1 MTVFSCGM
9 LPELRC
15 RGSAGAGEE
24 RLACECHA
32 GDLDDARRPPL
43 HFPGPR
49 CRPGRASRPRR
60 VSIRSALGLSVVV
73 VSGLP
78 ASSQAALSISS
89 GYETFL
95 MQIRQRIVCA
105 EDDVFDEAS
114 HKPPPCDS
122 MKDGP
127 FCRGLP
133 ELGDSAGRHR
143 PFTLDSIV
151 PQHLFGDPRTTME
164 LSGSQGSNAGV
175 EADTTVNKQATAVLN
190 QFLEEF
196 YKPKELLTKAPSS
209 EGRLD
214 FSRLPLG
221 GARGLSRTF
230 SQGLPAGVLASWIG
244 AWQVLPEADS
254 PPQVSSG
261 RKRPRPVI
269 RLNGAIGS
277 IRFSRPVVLRSL
289 VVQPPHHVGSVGS
302 HRLWIRARKAGQEV
316 WRHEYHFDAAEGPRS
331 PTRCLPG
338 DQVMG
343 RWAGDGRLYSARLLM
358 SHDQGAT
365 VMWLDKDP
373 SNRFVPWDQI
383 FLPGGMTC
391 KAAFKEGG
399 STSSSSVPPSL
410 WRDLARRTRSIDEL
424 SFLVSSGA
432 EGWLLGELGIAAVR
446 WQPHE
451 VTAAGDSEE
460 AISPPADTS
469 SRVVQVL
476 PGPHASIEDISHA
489 AVFYH
494 ADDMLER
501 GYRLSGWSS
510 RPESHGFQ
518 DTLPDAA
525 GDEDVSSAEQSKGEA
540 SAKLLSSTFRSVQ
553 GLKQMMRGLYEGT
566 GRPMVRLP
574 PHVSQTRVLA
584 DLDHFVTSMDLTR
597 SDKSIQEKIVK
608 KYGHFESFFAE
619 LWDWRNPVDS
629 LQVVYERW
637 RRDPEIQ
644 QEAVGAFHRDQAW
657 EGSYYCTQGRTK
669 LNLDI
674 TEWSSI
680 DGQESIRADLTF
692 TIVKKKSTVS
702 GRYEVAGKLEPIGRT
717 LILEPIPDSWK
728 EQPKN
733 FVMVGLQGVVSSM
746 DEVGATGRRVF
757 AGTVPIFGCDSFELV
772 SQVIEVTPGDVEGK
786 GKVADAGASAER
798 QLPAWFN
805 TPWNGALARLSQRLD
820 ANRQKWRQVLQQVV
834 REKSTKKGGESSTQD
849 QVSKLL
855 QAAKS
860 AGVLSFEMTTQ
871 DGEEIVVK
879 IR

>member
-1 MTVFSCGM
+1 M
-9 LPELRC
+9 LPEIRR

-24 RLACECHA
+24 RPASECRA
-32 GDLDDARRPPL
+32 GDLDDACLPPL

-49 CRPGRASRPRR
+49 CRSERASRPRK
-60 VSIRSALGLSVVV
+60 VSIRSALGLSVVI

-78 ASSQAALSISS
+78 TSSQAALSISS

-114 HKPPPCDS
+114 QRPPPCDS

-164 LSGSQGSNAGV
+164 LASSQGKNAAGV

-196 YKPKELLTKAPSS
+196 YKPKELLTKAPVS

-214 FSRLPLG
+214 FSRLPVG

-230 SQGLPAGVLASWIG
+230 SQGLPAGVLASWDG
-244 AWQVLPEADS
+244 AWQMLPEADA
-254 PPQVSSG
+254 PPQESSG
-261 RKRPRPVI
+261 RQRPRPVI

-277 IRFSRPVVLRSL
+277 ILFSRPVVVRSL
-289 VVQPPHHVGSVGS
+289 VVQPPPHVGSVGS

-316 WRHEYHFDAAEGPRS
+316 WRHEYHFDAAEGPQW

-338 DQVMG
+338 DRVMG
-343 RWAGDGRLYSARLLM
+343 RWAGDNRLYGAKILM

-373 SNRFVPWDQI
+373 SNRFVPWDGI
-383 FLPGGMTC
+383 YLPGGMTC

-399 STSSSSVPPSL
+399 SKSSSLATPSS
-410 WRDLARRTRSIDEL
+410 WRDLARRTRAVDEV

-432 EGWLLGELGIAAVR
+432 EGWLLGDLGIAAVR

-451 VTAAGDSEE
+451 ATAAGDSEE

-469 SRVVQVL
+469 SRVVQVM
-476 PGPHASIEDISHA
+476 PGPRAAIEDISHA
-489 AVFYH
+489 AVFYN
-494 ADDMLER
+494 ADDMLEG

-510 RPESHGFQ
+510 RQETSAFQES
-518 DTLPDAA
+518 DAA

-553 GLKQMMRGLYEGT
+553 GLKQMLRGLFEGT

-574 PHVSQTRVLA
+574 PHISQTRVLA
-584 DLDHFVTSMDLTR
+584 DLDLFVTSTDLTR
-597 SDKSIQEKIVK
+597 SDKSVQEKIVK
-608 KYGHFESFFAE
+608 KYGHFEAFFAE

-629 LQVVYERW
+629 LQVVFERW
-637 RRDPEIQ
+637 QHHPEIQ
-644 QEAVGAFHRDQAW
+644 QEALGAFHKDQAW

-674 TEWSSI
+674 TEWSNI
-680 DGQESIRADLTF
+680 DGQETIRADLTF

-702 GRYEVAGKLEPIGRT
+702 GRYEVSGTLEPIGRT

-733 FVMVGLQGVVSSM
+733 FVMVGLQGVVSST
-746 DEVGATGRRVF
+746 DEVGNAGRRVF

-772 SQVIEVTPGDVEGK
+772 SQVKEETPGDREGSD
-786 GKVADAGASAER
+786 KVADAGAGAEK
-798 QLPAWFN
+798 QLPPWFN
-805 TPWNGALARLSQRLD
+805 TPWNGALARLSHRLD
-820 ANRQKWRQVLQQVV
+820 VNRQKWRAVLQQVV
-834 REKSTKKGGESSTQD
+834 REKSTKKGGDSTQD